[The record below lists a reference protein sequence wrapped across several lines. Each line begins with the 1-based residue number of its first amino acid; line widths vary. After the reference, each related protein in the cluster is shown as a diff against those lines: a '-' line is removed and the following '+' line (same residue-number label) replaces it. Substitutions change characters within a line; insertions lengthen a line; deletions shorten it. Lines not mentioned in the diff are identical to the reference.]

1 MNTDGT
7 EKIHNVWPLIVGEF
21 FNHEHTLIK
30 DELINF
36 FKEYEKKL
44 PEGNEQLQDKNY
56 VGNYNLY
63 QSKYNLLAE
72 NENNKILK
80 GVFKFIAKSI
90 LTMSKKANKEELENL
105 KNSNPKFNVNIN
117 ESWFIRYNKGG
128 FILPH
133 AHGNC
138 SWCCVYYVQIGKD
151 TSKLNGS
158 TYFLRPYLTN
168 SLKEEFGGKYLKK
181 EATVFNAE
189 EGKLLVWPNFLQ
201 HGSHPYQGN
210 EDRIIIS
217 ANSTIDL
224 LQK

>member
-1 MNTDGT
+1 MSTNGI

-21 FNHEHTLIK
+21 FNHEHILIK

-44 PEGNEQLQDKNY
+44 PEGNEQLRDKNY
-56 VGNYNLY
+56 VGNYDLY

-80 GVFKFIAKSI
+80 EVFKFIAKSI
-90 LTMSKKANKEELENL
+90 LTMSKKANAEELENL
-105 KNSNPKFNVNIN
+105 KNNNPKFNVKIN
-117 ESWFIRYNKGG
+117 ESWFIRYNKAG

-133 AHGNC
+133 MHGSC

-151 TSKLNGS
+151 ASKKNGS
-158 TYFLRPYLTN
+158 TFFLRPYLGN
-168 SLKEEFGGKYLKK
+168 SLKEEFGGKYLKSNT
-181 EATVFNAE
+181 AVFNAE
-189 EGKLLVWPNFLQ
+189 EGKLLVWPNFLY

-210 EDRIIIS
+210 KDRIIIS

-224 LQK
+224 L

>member
-1 MNTDGT
+1 MDTN
-7 EKIHNVWPLIVGEF
+7 EIKKIHNVWPLSVGEF
-21 FNHEHTLIK
+21 FNTEHILIK

-72 NENNKILK
+72 NKDNKILN
-80 GVFKFIAKSI
+80 GVFKFIANSI
-90 LTMSKKANKEELENL
+90 LTMSKIANKEELENL
-105 KNSNPKFNVNIN
+105 NTSDTKFNVNIN

-133 AHGNC
+133 SHGNC

-151 TSKLNGS
+151 SAKKNGS
-158 TYFLRPYLTN
+158 TFFLRPYLTN
-168 SLKEEFGGKYLKK
+168 SLKGEFGGKFLSKN
-181 EATVFNAE
+181 TSVFNAE
-189 EGKLLVWPNFLQ
+189 EGKLLVWPSFLQ

-210 EDRIIIS
+210 EDRIVIS
-217 ANSTIDL
+217 ANSTINL
-224 LQK
+224 LKK

>member
-1 MNTDGT
+1 MNTDGI

-21 FNHEHTLIK
+21 FNHEHILIK

-44 PEGNEQLQDKNY
+44 PEGNEQLQDKND

-90 LTMSKKANKEELENL
+90 LTMSKKANKKELENL
-105 KNSNPKFNVNIN
+105 KNNDPKFNVNIN

-138 SWCCVYYVQIGKD
+138 SWCCLYYVQIGTD
-151 TSKLNGS
+151 ASKKNGS
-158 TYFLRPYLTN
+158 TFFLRPYLTN
-168 SLKEEFGGKYLKK
+168 SLKEEFGGKYLKNNT
-181 EATVFNAE
+181 AVFNAE

-224 LQK
+224 L

>member
-151 TSKLNGS
+151 AYKKNGS
-158 TYFLRPYLTN
+158 TFFLRPYLTN
-168 SLKEEFGGKYLKK
+168 SLKEEFGGKYLKNNT
-181 EATVFNAE
+181 TVFNAE

>member
-1 MNTDGT
+1 MNTDGI

-21 FNHEHTLIK
+21 FNHEHILIK
-30 DELINF
+30 DELINL

-90 LTMSKKANKEELENL
+90 LTMSKKANKKELENL
-105 KNSNPKFNVNIN
+105 KNNDPKFNVNIN

-138 SWCCVYYVQIGKD
+138 SWCCVYYVQIEKDVGK
-151 TSKLNGS
+151 KNGS
-158 TYFLRPYLTN
+158 TFFLRPYLTN
-168 SLKEEFGGKYLKK
+168 SLKEEFGGKYLKNNT
-181 EATVFNAE
+181 AVFNAE

-224 LQK
+224 L